1 MSAVSSKM
9 LNISPHILQVWT
21 FIILQSQEAASE
33 QICSYRVG
41 LLLLL
46 SLLLSELLAPLLPY
60 LKPVNQPQFSH
71 SGYWLTK
78 TDWVRGS
85 AAMTHSP
92 LCTDMLLL

>member
-1 MSAVSSKM
+1 MSAMSSKM

-33 QICSYRVG
+33 QFCSYRVG

-46 SLLLSELLAPLLPY
+46 LSLVLSELLTPLLPY

-71 SGYWLTK
+71 SGY
-78 TDWVRGS
+78 
-85 AAMTHSP
+85 
-92 LCTDMLLL
+92 